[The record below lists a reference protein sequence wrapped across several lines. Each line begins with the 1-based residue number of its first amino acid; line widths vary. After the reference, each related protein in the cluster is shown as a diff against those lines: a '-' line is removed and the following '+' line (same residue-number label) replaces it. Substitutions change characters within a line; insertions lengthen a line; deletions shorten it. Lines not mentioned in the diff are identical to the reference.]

1 MRKMKK
7 KIFVILLVIVVVVVV
22 TAAWSYQMFY
32 GAAVEER
39 VTIVLRGDE
48 SYEKM
53 TEKVKR
59 EVAYPWAF
67 DFYAKYIDLDRG
79 IEPGTYTFE
88 EGMTVIDVARTLKFG
103 SDNAVRLTINNAR
116 TPEILA
122 GKIARQIEA
131 DSVAV
136 LGALRDKELIK
147 EMGFDSAEAMFS
159 IFLPNSYEV
168 YADISPEALVRR
180 MKQESD
186 KFWGDA
192 KRQEQL
198 ARVGLTPFEV
208 MTLASIVHEE
218 TNAEDEMA
226 RVAGVY
232 INRLNIG
239 MPLQADPTLKY
250 AVGDFSIKRVLDR
263 HKEVDSPYNTYMY
276 AGLPP
281 TPIAMPD
288 MAAIDGV
295 LNYEEH
301 KFLYFC
307 ARPEMDGHH
316 NFARTLSEHNRNAA
330 AYHRALDRMKIR

>member
-1 MRKMKK
+1 MKK
-7 KIFVILLVIVVVVVV
+7 KIVVILLVFVVIVSV
-22 TAAWSYQMFY
+22 TGIWAYQMFY
-32 GAAVEER
+32 GPAVEER
-39 VTIVLRGDE
+39 VTVILRGDE
-48 SYEKM
+48 SYEEM
-53 TEKVKR
+53 TAKVKS

-67 DFYAKYIDLDRG
+67 DFYAKYIKLDRG
-79 IEPGTYTFE
+79 IEPGKYTFE
-88 EGMTVIDVARTLKFG
+88 EGMTVINVARTLKFG
-103 SDNAVRLTINNAR
+103 SDKAVRLTINNAR

-131 DSVAV
+131 DSLAV
-136 LGALRDKELIK
+136 LSALRDEELIK

-168 YADISPEALVRR
+168 YSDISPEVLVRR

-186 KFWGDA
+186 KYWGST

-218 TNAEDEMA
+218 TNAKEEMA

-232 INRLNIG
+232 INRLEKG

-263 HKEVDSPYNTYMY
+263 HKEVDSPYNTYKY

-288 MAAIDGV
+288 MVAIEGV
-295 LNYEEH
+295 LEYEDHNY
-301 KFLYFC
+301 LYFC
-307 ARPEMDGHH
+307 ARPEMDGRH

-330 AYHRALDRMKIR
+330 AYHRALDRMNIR

>member
-1 MRKMKK
+1 MKRK
-7 KIFVILLVIVVVVVV
+7 IIVIVIVVV
-22 TAAWSYQMFY
+22 AIASILGAWTYTMFY
-32 GAAVEER
+32 GSAVEER
-39 VTIVLRGDE
+39 TTVVLRGDE
-48 SYEKM
+48 SYDKM
-53 TEKVKR
+53 TAKVKR
-59 EVAYPWAF
+59 SIVYHWAF
-67 DFYAKYIDLDRG
+67 DFYAKYLGLDEG

-88 EGMTVIDVARTLKFG
+88 RDMNVIEVVRTLKFG

-116 TPEILA
+116 TPEVLA

-136 LGALRDKELIK
+136 VAALRDEALIE

-186 KFWGDA
+186 RFWEDA
-192 KRQEQL
+192 ERAEQL
-198 ARVGLTPFEV
+198 ARVGLSPYEV

-218 TNAEDEMA
+218 TNAREEMA
-226 RVAGVY
+226 RIAGVY
-232 INRLNIG
+232 INRLRLG

-250 AVGDFSIKRVLDR
+250 AAGDFAIKRVLDR
-263 HKEVDSPYNTYMY
+263 HKEIESPYNTYKY

-288 MAAIDGV
+288 MAAIEGV

-301 KFLYFC
+301 DYLYFC
-307 ARPEMDGHH
+307 ARPEMDGRH
-316 NFARTLSEHNRNAA
+316 NFAKTLREHNRNAV
-330 AYHRALDRMKIR
+330 AYHHALNRMKIR

>member
-1 MRKMKK
+1 M
-7 KIFVILLVIVVVVVV
+7 
-22 TAAWSYQMFY
+22 
-32 GAAVEER
+32 
-39 VTIVLRGDE
+39 VLRDEE
-48 SYEKM
+48 SYAEM

-59 EVAYPWAF
+59 SIAYDWAF
-67 DFYAKYIDLDRG
+67 DFYARYLGLDGG
-79 IEPGTYTFE
+79 IEPGAYTFE
-88 EGMTVIDVARTLKFG
+88 EGMNVIEAVRTLKFG
-103 SDNAVRLTINNAR
+103 SDNSVRLTINNAR

-136 LGALRDKELIK
+136 VAALRDEALIE

-159 IFLPNSYEV
+159 IFLPNSYDV

-186 KFWGDA
+186 KYWSDA
-192 KRQEQL
+192 ERQKLL
-198 ARVGLTPFEV
+198 ARVELTPFEV

-218 TNAEDEMA
+218 TNARDEMA

-232 INRLNIG
+232 INRLRIG

-250 AVGDFSIKRVLDR
+250 AAGDFAIKRVLDR
-263 HKEVDSPYNTYMY
+263 HKEIESPYNTYMY

-288 MAAIDGV
+288 MAAVEGV
-295 LNYEEH
+295 LNYEDH
-301 KFLYFC
+301 DYLYFC
-307 ARPEMDGHH
+307 ARPEMDGRH
-316 NFARTLSEHNRNAA
+316 NFAKTLAEHNRNAD
-330 AYHRALDRMKIR
+330 AYHRALNRMKIR

>member
-1 MRKMKK
+1 M
-7 KIFVILLVIVVVVVV
+7 
-22 TAAWSYQMFY
+22 
-32 GAAVEER
+32 
-39 VTIVLRGDE
+39 VLRDEE
-48 SYEKM
+48 SYAEM

-59 EVAYPWAF
+59 SIAYDWAF
-67 DFYAKYIDLDRG
+67 DFYARYLGLDGG
-79 IEPGTYTFE
+79 IEPGAYTFE
-88 EGMTVIDVARTLKFG
+88 EGMNVIEAVRTLKFG
-103 SDNAVRLTINNAR
+103 SDNSVCLTINNAR

-136 LGALRDKELIK
+136 VAALRDEALIE

-159 IFLPNSYEV
+159 IFLPNSYDV

-186 KFWGDA
+186 KYWSDA
-192 KRQEQL
+192 ERQKLL
-198 ARVGLTPFEV
+198 ARVELTPFEV

-218 TNAEDEMA
+218 TNARDEMA

-232 INRLNIG
+232 INRLRIG

-250 AVGDFSIKRVLDR
+250 AAGDFAIKRVLDR
-263 HKEVDSPYNTYMY
+263 HKEIESPYNTYMY

-288 MAAIDGV
+288 MAAVEGV
-295 LNYEEH
+295 LNYEDH
-301 KFLYFC
+301 DYLYFC
-307 ARPEMDGHH
+307 ARPEMDGRH
-316 NFARTLSEHNRNAA
+316 NFAKTLAEHNRNAD
-330 AYHRALDRMKIR
+330 AYHRALNRMKIR